1 MKTIINFI
9 FFSTAVGIGA
19 ILVHLG
25 LTLSNWETWAIIGCV
40 FINNCCLTIKGIM
53 KGFDE

>member
-1 MKTIINFI
+1 MKAIVNLMLL
-9 FFSTAVGIGA
+9 STGVSIGA

-40 FINNCCLTIKGIM
+40 FINNCCVTIKGIM
-53 KGFDE
+53 NK

>member
-1 MKTIINFI
+1 MKTIVNLMY
-9 FFSTAVGIGA
+9 FSTSVGIGT

-25 LTLSNWETWAIIGCV
+25 LTLSNWETWAIIGCI

-53 KGFDE
+53 NK